1 MIPELRPHR
10 GPEPAPA
17 SAPATGL
24 WSADCLRYRVPA
36 AHDGPHLL
44 DWPADLRGVEVPAGA
59 VLEWASFPSYDDAE
73 AWPDGFRACG
83 TAVEVTFDDGSTTA
97 GRDDV
102 DGLPNDA
109 AARRGIDWPEQWNHR
124 RLDLS
129 PWSGRR
135 IASVTL
141 LVDPGPAHGPT
152 GDELVGW
159 VDGPRLGPAA
169 ALAAS
174 PAERVIT
181 TRGSHS
187 SPARSRG
194 LTQPLT
200 GVPHGGC
207 YLTPATSFDERAW
220 AYSWSAHSAGTGPR
234 LAGLLITRSPSIWI
248 GDRGPL
254 GLRIGRELDADGR
267 VEAEPFSHDDER
279 ALPHRYRVRTFSG
292 IRIDGTA
299 ASDAVLA
306 EVAFPETGYLQLTVP
321 AGRIDH
327 VAVEGRTVR
336 LAVRSDGD
344 PETALTSWYELSLS
358 GAEVEEV
365 PGDGPTLRITPDDG
379 AALRIEVGTSFI
391 SQALAAYAKGAV
403 EGIPLDELARTAER
417 SWNSVLGVV
426 NAPQASD
433 DAARAVASD
442 LYRLF
447 CYPTFH
453 HEQTPDGPRYAD
465 PVRRLGPDTATETG
479 REVRAGSFLTDHGF
493 WDTYRT
499 CWPAFHLLAP
509 ALAGELV
516 EGFLEHF
523 RVGDWSA
530 RWSAGVP
537 VDCMVG
543 TSLDIVAADAVSSG
557 IEGFDL
563 ATAYRSALRNATA
576 ASADAHFGRADLPA
590 TLFRGYTAAT
600 VHESVSWT
608 LEGAINDAGAAVL
621 ARELA
626 RRSEGAQA
634 ERYRAEARYLAG
646 RALDYDRLL
655 DADSL
660 FFRPRDAAGGFADEA
675 FDPRIWGGGH
685 TETNA
690 WGSRFL
696 VHHDGA
702 GLAQLFGGP
711 SALGEALDDLFAE
724 PETARP
730 EFSGSYGFV
739 IHEMSEA
746 RDLRLGMCGL
756 SNQPAHHVP
765 WMYAF
770 SDRPWRAAE
779 KVEEALRRLFLGM
792 HIGQGFPGDE
802 DNGEMSAWHLFGQ
815 MGLYPLQVGAGEF
828 LIGVP
833 RQPVFELAPIGAPP
847 LTIRTAGEG
856 RYVGAVT
863 LNGAP
868 WSRPT
873 IPTSVLHEG
882 GTLEVQL
889 SAVPVDWCEPMSD
902 VPFFAPDDAPALAW
916 RDALIGVAIDGREAS
931 ELSDDE
937 GATPLSIA
945 DAASL
950 TLSLDAD
957 AHETIQLT
965 VTLDEP
971 GRGDLAVLTEQDG
984 EWLPVAQFR
993 EETWD
998 WRCQTRPFDVVLP
1011 APSRRLRLE
1020 WSGAAALRQVQ
1031 VLVPRARAAAQA
1043 PPP

>member
-17 SAPATGL
+17 AAPETGL
-24 WSADCLRYRVPA
+24 WSADCLRYLIEA
-36 AHDGPHLL
+36 TTEHPHLL
-44 DWPADLRGVEVPAGA
+44 EWATPLVGVEVAEGD
-59 VLEWASFPSYDDAE
+59 VLEWAVFPAYDHAAT

-83 TAVEVTFDDGSTTA
+83 TGIEVAFDDDSTVGA
-97 GRDDV
+97 DADEV
-102 DGLPNDA
+102 DGLPADA
-109 AARRGIDWPEQWNHR
+109 AARRGIDWPDQWNHR

-129 PWSGRR
+129 AWAGRR
-135 IASVTL
+135 IREVRL
-141 LVDPGPAHGPT
+141 VVDPGPAHGDT
-152 GDELVGW
+152 ADELLGW
-159 VDGPRLGPAA
+159 VDGPRLTAPQ
-169 ALAAS
+169 ALSDS
-174 PAERVIT
+174 PAERVLT

-187 SPARSRG
+187 SPRRSRG

-207 YLTPATSFDERAW
+207 YLTPATSFDHQAW
-220 AYSWSAHSAGTGPR
+220 AYSWSAHSVGTGPR
-234 LAGLLITRSPSIWI
+234 LAGLLITRSPSVWI

-254 GLRIGRELDADGR
+254 GIRIGLELDEDGR
-267 VEAEPFSHDDER
+267 AASEPFSHDDEL
-279 ALPHRYRVRTFSG
+279 ALPHRYRVRTASG
-292 IRIDGTA
+292 VQVDGAA

-306 EVAFPETGYLQLTVP
+306 EIAFPAAGFLQLTVP
-321 AGRIDH
+321 GGRIEH
-327 VAVEGRTVR
+327 VTVEGQPSTSPSSTSTIR

-344 PETALTSWYELSLS
+344 PETALTSWYEVSLG
-358 GAEVEEV
+358 GADVEEV
-365 PGDGPTLRITPDDG
+365 PGEGPTFRVAPHEG
-379 AALRIEVGTSFI
+379 AALRIEVGASFI
-391 SQALAAYAKGAV
+391 SQAQAGYAKGAV
-403 EGIPLDELARTAER
+403 EGIPLDEVARTAER
-417 SWNSVLGVV
+417 AWNSVLAVV
-426 NAPQASD
+426 EAPEASAD
-433 DAARAVASD
+433 DARAVASD

-465 PVRRLGPDTATETG
+465 PVRRLRPDTATETG
-479 REVRAGSFLTDHGF
+479 REVHAGSFLTDHGF

-516 EGFLEHF
+516 DGFLEHF

-543 TSLDIVAADAVSSG
+543 TSLDIVTADAVTSG

-563 ATAYRSALRNATA
+563 FTAYRSALRNATA
-576 ASADAHFGRADLPA
+576 ASPEAHFGRADLPA
-590 TLFRGYTAAT
+590 TLFRGYTSAAIE
-600 VHESVSWT
+600 ESVSWT

-634 ERYRAEARYLAG
+634 ARYRAEARYLAG

-655 DADSL
+655 DTDSL
-660 FFRPRDAAGGFADEA
+660 FFRPREASGAFADEP

-702 GLAQLFGGP
+702 GLARLFGGP
-711 SALGEALDDLFAE
+711 SALGEALDELFAE
-724 PETARP
+724 PETALP
-730 EFSGSYGFV
+730 EFSGTYSSV

-765 WMYAF
+765 WTYAF
-770 SDRPWRAAE
+770 TDRPWRAAE
-779 KVEEALRRLFLGM
+779 VVEEALGRLFLGM

-802 DNGEMSAWHLFGQ
+802 DNGEMSAWHLFGL
-815 MGLYPLQVGAGEF
+815 MGLYPLQVGSGEF

-833 RQPVFELAPIGAPP
+833 RQPVFELTPIGAPP
-847 LTIRTAGEG
+847 LTIRAVGEG
-856 RYVGAVT
+856 RYVGGVVF
-863 LNGAP
+863 NGSP
-868 WSRPT
+868 WRLPT

-889 SAVPVDWCEPMSD
+889 SPVPVDWCAPMPE

-916 RDALIGVAIDGREAS
+916 RNAVAEVRELDLALDTDA
-931 ELSDDE
+931 E
-937 GATPLSIA
+937 GLV
-945 DAASL
+945 
-950 TLSLDAD
+950 
-957 AHETIQLT
+957 QLT

-971 GRGDLAVLTEQDG
+971 GRGDLTVLAWHEG
-984 EWLPVAQFR
+984 VWLPVAQFG
-993 EETWD
+993 EESWD
-998 WRCQTRPFDVVLP
+998 WPCQTRPFDVVLP
-1011 APSRRLRLE
+1011 TPTRRLRVE
-1020 WSGAAALRQVQ
+1020 WSGQAAPRQIQ
-1031 VLVPRARAAAQA
+1031 VLVPRDRIAAPA